1 MHLTVKHI
9 KQTTQRYQKT
19 CDRLLYNTQSYT
31 HMNSVTSRSAAMTRQ
46 TTRAVRSGCITSA
59 EPQDV
64 VLYVNES
71 VRLEVMN
78 REVARRTAVLLP

>member
-9 KQTTQRYQKT
+9 KQTTQRYQKHAT
-19 CDRLLYNTQSYT
+19 DCFIT
-31 HMNSVTSRSAAMTRQ
+31 HNPTHTSRSAAMTRQ